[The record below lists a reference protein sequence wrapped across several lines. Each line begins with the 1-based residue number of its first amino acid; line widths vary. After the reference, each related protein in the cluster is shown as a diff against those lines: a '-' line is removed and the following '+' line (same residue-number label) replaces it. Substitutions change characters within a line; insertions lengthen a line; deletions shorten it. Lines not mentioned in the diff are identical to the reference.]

1 MGKPAALFLCSRVG
15 NGRNRGRPKYQGIPD
30 LTAARQA
37 LLIKGFADLELD
49 DYGVMLRMEDDAA
62 TAGYG
67 VLN

>member
-1 MGKPAALFLCSRVG
+1 MRWTLYWLG
-15 NGRNRGRPKYQGIPD
+15 GRTKYQGIPD

-67 VLN
+67 VLK